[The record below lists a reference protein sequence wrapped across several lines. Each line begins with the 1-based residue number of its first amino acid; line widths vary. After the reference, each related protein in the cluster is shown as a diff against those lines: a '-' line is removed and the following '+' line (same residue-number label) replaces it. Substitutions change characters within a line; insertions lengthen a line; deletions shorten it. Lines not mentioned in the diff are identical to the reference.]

1 MYFIKKPHKVN
12 RMEIYLD
19 NAATTKV
26 CPEAAEAALKMMTE
40 QYGNPSS
47 THAKGREA
55 KKSLDAARRQVSE
68 ALGCKPSE
76 LVFTSCGTEADDW
89 AILRG
94 AESMRRRGNHV
105 ISSVVEH
112 DAVRRSLDVLEK
124 EGFEVTRLAPEADG
138 GISPEAVAGALR
150 PETVLVTLML
160 VNNETGAVTDIAAVA
175 NALKKAGLTLLEMDT
190 ADPMRTFY
198 IAMKV

>member
-1 MYFIKKPHKVN
+1 
-12 RMEIYLD
+12 MEIYLD
-19 NAATTKV
+19 NAATTMV

-55 KKSLDAARRQVSE
+55 KKSLDTARRQVSD

-94 AESMRRRGNHV
+94 AESMRRKGSHI
-105 ISSVVEH
+105 ISSAVEH
-112 DAVRRSLDVLEK
+112 DAIRRSLD
-124 EGFEVTRLAPEADG
+124 
-138 GISPEAVAGALR
+138 AL
-150 PETVLVTLML
+150 
-160 VNNETGAVTDIAAVA
+160 
-175 NALKKAGLTLLEMDT
+175 
-190 ADPMRTFY
+190 
-198 IAMKV
+198 